1 MKKNIDTTTF
11 AIIDVETT
19 GGVSKGR
26 MTEVCIILVKNR
38 EIQEHLTLHL
48 LILDV

>member
-1 MKKNIDTTTF
+1 MIKDIENTTF

-26 MTEVCIILVKNR
+26 MTEICIILVKNR
-38 EIQEHLTLHL
+38 EIQNTYTTL
-48 LILDV
+48 INPGC